1 MDLIKKI
8 KQAETQAKEIINKAK
23 EEVVKR
29 AEEGRLTHLESLS
42 RAESE
47 RKKAI
52 EEAVSAAQ
60 SEAKVEIEQ
69 LKAQAETDRHQLG
82 QAAQGKMEGAV
93 ARVLD
98 YLKG

>member
-8 KQAETQAKEIINKAK
+8 KQAETQTQEIINRAK
-23 EEVVKR
+23 EQAVKR
-29 AEEGRLTHLESLS
+29 AEEGRLIHLEGLS
-42 RAESE
+42 KAETE

-60 SEAKVEIEQ
+60 SEAKVKIEQ
-69 LKAQAETDRHQLG
+69 LKAQAETDRQQLG
-82 QAAQGKMEGAV
+82 QTAQGKIDMAV